1 MSLLAPIG
9 AVALLAIP
17 AIALLYF
24 LKIKRPEIKV
34 STLMLWLPQLADRQA
49 NAPWQRLRMNPLLLL
64 QVLAALALALAL
76 VRPGVI
82 GGAGVATTT
91 IVIVDGSAS
100 MQATDV
106 QPSRFGAAVA
116 RAKDLAGQLG
126 PGQQMAVVIAG
137 THAELLSPPTGDA
150 SNLRAALDRA
160 HPSGTGGDFASA
172 VSIADSLLVG
182 RPGGSIVFYSDGHS
196 QVPATPPRLAAPMTY
211 VSIGSSAENTGIETI
226 SRAASGAVFL
236 RVTNYGRSARDLKV
250 EMRADD
256 RLVDV
261 LPVHLNANSSTD
273 VTWNGLPRGTQMLE
287 AQLTPGDRFTLDDA
301 AWLITAAPPAHRVLL
316 VTTEN
321 GFLQRALKLRPGV
334 QLTVQKPADY
344 HGGQY
349 DLFVFDGFVPPGPL
363 PEPALV
369 VNPPRG
375 LGPVPAGA
383 PIDPGGVLPADPR
396 DTLLQSVILQDIH
409 VQSASQVTTPTGWRV
424 VIAGSGTPL
433 MLVRE
438 GEPRTAELTF
448 DLHHSDLPLRPAFPV
463 LIDNLVSYLLPGGFE
478 NQSFPLGQPV
488 LLTAELG
495 ARRVDVTDPD
505 GATITETPPFSPV
518 TPSQPGVYTVTQ
530 QLAHGSRTSRFVVML
545 QDPALSRISPGAA
558 PVTQEGGRST
568 GAPPRGTLEVW
579 PWLAAAALVL
589 LVLEWLYYLRGGSL
603 VGWALDWVRT
613 TSRSLTL
620 LRRPRRA

>member
-9 AVALLAIP
+9 AVGLLAIP

-49 NAPWQRLRMNPLLLL
+49 NAPWQRLRVNPLLLL

-76 VRPGVI
+76 LRPGVI
-82 GGAGVATTT
+82 GAAGVATTT
-91 IVIVDGSAS
+91 IVILDGSAS

-106 QPSRFGAAVA
+106 QPSRFDAAVA
-116 RAKDLAGQLG
+116 KAKDLAGQLG
-126 PGQQMAVVIAG
+126 PGQQMAIVVAG
-137 THAELLSPPTGDA
+137 THADLLSPPTGDA

-160 HPSGTGGDFASA
+160 KPSGTEGDFGSA

-182 RPGGSIVFYSDGHS
+182 RAGGSIVYYSDGHS
-196 QVPATPPRLAAPMTY
+196 QVPTTPPRLAAPLTY
-211 VSIGSSAENTGIETI
+211 ISMGSSGENTGIETI

-236 RVTNYGRSARDLKV
+236 RIMNYGRGARDLKV

-261 LPVHLNANSSTD
+261 LPVHLNANGSTD
-273 VTWNGLPRGTQMLE
+273 VTWNGLPRGTQLLE
-287 AQLTPGDRFTLDDA
+287 ARLTPGDHFALDDA
-301 AWLITAAPPAHRVLL
+301 AWLVTAAPPAHRVLL
-316 VTTEN
+316 VTAEN

-334 QLTVQKPADY
+334 QLTVQKPSGY
-344 HGGQY
+344 HAGQY
-349 DLFVFDGFVPPGPL
+349 DLYVFDGFVPPGPL

-369 VNPPRG
+369 VNPPKG

-396 DTLLQSVILQDIH
+396 DALLQSVILKDIH
-409 VQSASQVTTPTGWRV
+409 VQSASQVATPSGWRV

-488 LLTAELG
+488 LLTAEPG
-495 ARRVDVTDPD
+495 ARRVEVTGPD
-505 GATITETPPFSPV
+505 GATITQTPPFSPV

-530 QLAHGSRTSRFVVML
+530 QLARGTRASRFVVQL

-558 PVTQEGGRST
+558 PVTQQGNQPR
-568 GAPPRGTLEVW
+568 GALPRGTLEVW
-579 PWLAAAALVL
+579 PWLAGVALVL
-589 LVLEWLYYLRGGSL
+589 LVLEWIYYLRGGSIFGSAL
-603 VGWALDWVRT
+603 RWAQR
-613 TSRSLTL
+613 TSRSLSL
-620 LRRPRRA
+620 LRRPHRA